1 VDTNITNIERLLST
15 NQYLDWRISDPTK
28 IRARENQEWWE
39 SVYLRIWWSVTLKFS
54 IAEEI
59 WMAYIYVLMAASET
73 QRETLRKQIVLRS
86 ETNSHLSDT
95 KNNDMFFII
104 CFSFEKYKGPKWIDP
119 CKQSMLEMCT

>member
-1 VDTNITNIERLLST
+1 VNTNITNIECLLST

-73 QRETLRKQIVLRS
+73 QRER
-86 ETNSHLSDT
+86 H
-95 KNNDMFFII
+95 
-104 CFSFEKYKGPKWIDP
+104 
-119 CKQSMLEMCT
+119 